1 MNLLLDIGNSRV
13 KWAMSDGAGLSHL
26 GAAVRDGAL
35 FSTLADAWRPMP
47 APARILA
54 ANVAGAEFAEVL
66 SRWVEAR
73 WGVPVEYAAVE
84 QGWGGLE
91 IAYAQPQLFGVDRW
105 LALIAARHLH
115 GGAICV
121 IDCGTAVTMDAVTA
135 AGRHLGGV
143 IVPGVALMQGSLL
156 QRSPGVSRGVEAA
169 VIDTPA
175 LLGCDTRSGIE
186 LGALYAVAGA
196 ITHTL
201 ERIKVEMAGP
211 ITSIITGGDA
221 EVVLHETAAWHQ
233 HHPHLVLQGLQ
244 RLADH

>member
-1 MNLLLDIGNSRV
+1 MNLLLDIGNSRI
-13 KWAMSDGAGLSHL
+13 KWAMSDGAGLSHA
-26 GAAVRDGAL
+26 GAAARDAAL
-35 FSTLADAWRPMP
+35 FNTLSDAWRQLP

-66 SRWVEAR
+66 SRWIKVC
-73 WGVPVEYAAVE
+73 WGVPVEYVVVE

-91 IAYAQPQLFGVDRW
+91 IAYAQPLLFGVDRW

-115 GGAICV
+115 GGDVCV
-121 IDCGTAVTMDAVTA
+121 IDCGTAVTIDAVTA

-143 IVPGVALMQGSLL
+143 IVPGVTLMQGSLL
-156 QRSPGVSRGVEAA
+156 QRSPGVSRGVETAA
-169 VIDTPA
+169 LNTPE

-201 ERIKVEMAGP
+201 ERIKVKMAEP

-221 EVVLHETAAWHQ
+221 EVVLHETAAVHQ

-244 RLADH
+244 YLADH